1 MSGGR
6 KKESRLKDPD
16 YSPEEV
22 KTSSHKRWKK
32 LELPRVKMKEPI
44 ESKEKKEEEIKTSR
58 GVKRKLKVQ
67 PPQSAAAVRK
77 KSVAKIEVPPSSKT
91 VRNIKH
97 SDDGSLQAEKPEEI
111 SEPNRKSIR
120 IQNTLK
126 SRSKGSSEV
135 PVIPNVIAGSG
146 VKNDDISSELKKEA
160 AESSNFPF
168 PKNASS
174 PKRSNTASSTLSLD
188 SDPEVS
194 IVKTSSQVLAMQPPL
209 SSQVSLPEVPE
220 VFGPPLATSSQKD
233 LTEEF
238 SDARQNLPQLPPQMK
253 KEAPTAQEF
262 TEDSNGNSK
271 PSPES
276 VAERYYHQ
284 IGSQP
289 TPTIP
294 PQPIVKAEGSES
306 AEESERSVF
315 PPVSAHPQV
324 AVVDDG
330 VSSPAGQRG
339 VRGRPGY
346 IRGQPVRGARGR
358 GQPFRGALAA
368 PGRVQP
374 LRGGPGLVMRGRRQ
388 VNLNMRAR
396 DSPRLR
402 GDMARP
408 RGQIMTQNPAL
419 IGWGGRGP
427 VRALVR
433 SPAPVR
439 ARAPDPAALP
449 RCLLNLHGLSV
460 TKQRAVPV
468 SLPEGLRL
476 PAGVT
481 LSHPRGIQNQ
491 SPPSRSHDNP
501 SPAPPP
507 APDTEKKQKVSLELT
522 AEQIEILRSLGY
534 L

>member
-1 MSGGR
+1 
-6 KKESRLKDPD
+6 
-16 YSPEEV
+16 
-22 KTSSHKRWKK
+22 
-32 LELPRVKMKEPI
+32 MKEPI
-44 ESKEKKEEEIKTSR
+44 ENKGKKEEEIKTSR

-77 KSVAKIEVPPSSKT
+77 KSVAKVEVRPSSNT
-91 VRNIKH
+91 VRNIKQ
-97 SDDGSLQAEKPEEI
+97 SDDGSQQAEKPEEI
-111 SEPNRKSIR
+111 SEPKRKIIR
-120 IQNTLK
+120 IQNILK

-168 PKNASS
+168 PKKACS

-194 IVKTSSQVLAMQPPL
+194 IVKTSSQVLAQQPPL
-209 SSQVSLPEVPE
+209 SSQVSLPEVPEVPE

-330 VSSPAGQRG
+330 VSSPAGQG
-339 VRGRPGY
+339 GGRGRPGY
-346 IRGQPVRGARGR
+346 IRGQPVRGAPGR

-374 LRGGPGLVMRGRRQ
+374 VRGGPGLVVRGRGQ
-388 VNLNMRAR
+388 VNLNIRAR
-396 DSPRLR
+396 GTPRLR
-402 GDMARP
+402 GGIARP

-460 TKQRAVPV
+460 TRQRAVPV
-468 SLPEGLRL
+468 SLPEGFRL